1 METEPALI
9 EQYIQTGKARLIYRH
24 LIQLGSTSLALGEA
38 SECAGVQGKFW
49 EARDQ
54 IYHRQ
59 SELSGASTFEA
70 LKPLVTELGLDA
82 AQFMTCFDQH
92 QFRQQIQDDAAASE
106 RAGVHSRPVF
116 DINGTRLIGA
126 QSLAAFQRVLD
137 RTP

>member
-1 METEPALI
+1 VETEPALI
-9 EQYIQTGKARLIYRH
+9 AQYIQTGKARLIYRH
-24 LIQLGSTSLALGEA
+24 LIQLGDTSLALGEA

-49 EARDQ
+49 EIRDQ

-59 SELSGASTFEA
+59 SELSSANTFEK
-70 LKPLVTELGLDA
+70 LKPLVVELGLDE
-82 AQFMTCFDQH
+82 AQFQTCFDKH
-92 QFRQQIQDDAAASE
+92 EFRKQVQDDAAASE
-106 RAGVHSRPVF
+106 RAGVLSRPVF

>member
-9 EQYIQTGKARLIYRH
+9 DEYIKTGRARLIYRH

-54 IYHRQ
+54 IYRRQ
-59 SELSGASTFEA
+59 SELSGATTFAA
-70 LKPLVTELGLDA
+70 LKPLVTSLGLDA
-82 AQFMTCFDQH
+82 RQFQTCFDRH
-92 QFRQQIQDDAAASE
+92 QFRRQVQDDAAASE

-126 QSLAAFQRVLD
+126 QTLAAFQRVLD
-137 RTP
+137 LTP